1 MRVYFSHA
9 MRGKAGD
16 GASDEIQLTN
26 NEVALLL
33 AKKLR
38 KRLPGIEVYV
48 PAESEPFV
56 RAAFDA
62 KYLTIVQI
70 LELDCKVIDG
80 CDIVICYVPEGDE
93 LQGGRLVE
101 FDHAIDTLKP
111 VMCYSDLDAAVEFI
125 VEHMEYGEGLGGISF
140 GRNADE

>member
-16 GASDEIQLTN
+16 TASAAIQYTN
-26 NEVALLL
+26 NEIALAI

-38 KRLPGIEVYV
+38 EAIPNMDLYV

-56 RAAFDA
+56 QAAHDA
-62 KYLTIVQI
+62 GYLSIEQI

-80 CDIVICYVPEGDE
+80 CDTVVVYVPEGDE
-93 LQGGRLVE
+93 MQGGRLRE
-101 FDHAIDTLKP
+101 HDHAINECKP
-111 VMCYSDLDAAVEFI
+111 VCVFSDIQAAVEHI
-125 VEHMEYGEGLGGISF
+125 LELINYGGGYGY
-140 GRNADE
+140 GRNA

>member
-16 GASDEIQLTN
+16 GASDSVQLTN

-38 KRLPGIEVYV
+38 KRLPNIEVYV

-56 RAAFDA
+56 KAAFEHE
-62 KYLTIVQI
+62 YLTIVQI
-70 LELDCKVIDG
+70 LELDCEIIDG
-80 CDIVICYVPEGDE
+80 CDVVVVYVPKGDE
-93 LQGGRLVE
+93 MQGGRLVE
-101 FDHAIDTLKP
+101 HDHAINTCKQ
-111 VMCYSDLDAAVEFI
+111 VCVYSDLNKAVDFI
-125 VEHMEYGEGLGGISF
+125 EERYNYENGGTSTGF
-140 GRNADE
+140 GRNSD